1 MDARVAS
8 ILPQLE
14 TPEERLVFWTITST
28 WGLWL
33 IGGLY
38 HLFPI
43 LGWVLVG
50 IALGRR
56 LGLVD
61 DRGREPRPIPFGV
74 IAWLIGMGTM
84 LIALVSAHIDYDL
97 DASIFVKSIF
107 GWFKGWGLLAAFIF
121 AGAQLRIKPIVVF
134 RANNILA
141 AQSLLLTPVL
151 IVCAL
156 ASVPDQ
162 LYVSPLIYL
171 GGPGPNFFAVSTH
184 AWDPG
189 SLGFRLLYY
198 APWSPAAA
206 FCAHIGLVCGIYDTR
221 PRWRIVGI
229 ISALVVCGFSQ
240 SRLSLVAVPVL
251 LVILPLLSSLL
262 RAWPAAIAASL
273 LTLATLVLSQITE
286 AIDDAVQAFMGAR
299 ADSSRVRSALAR
311 IAYHRWETEA
321 PIFGHGV
328 VERGSHLVEFMAIGS
343 HHTWHGLLFV
353 KGAVG
358 FAALVL
364 PLAWSFFEL
373 LAKAQR
379 DAVARA
385 AFGMVLVFLLNSF
398 GENLEILAY
407 LSWPGLLVIGI
418 AMKRRLLVPEV
429 WARDLRPAFRVSPER
444 AAT

>member
-1 MDARVAS
+1 MIA
-8 ILPQLE
+8 
-14 TPEERLVFWTITST
+14 ST

-33 IGGLY
+33 VGGLY

-50 IALGRR
+50 IAVGRR

-61 DRGREPRPIPFGV
+61 DGGQEPRPIPWGV
-74 IAWLIGMGTM
+74 TGWLLGMGAM
-84 LIALVSAHIDYDL
+84 LFALVAAHIDYDL
-97 DASIFVKSIF
+97 DAGVFAKSIF

-141 AQSLLLTPVL
+141 AQSLAFTPLL
-151 IVCAL
+151 IICAL
-156 ASVPDQ
+156 AGVPEP
-162 LYVSPLIYL
+162 LYVSPLVYL

-189 SLGFRLLYY
+189 SLGFRLFYY

-206 FCAHIGLVCGIYDTR
+206 FCAHIGLVCGIFDTR
-221 PRWRIVGI
+221 VRWRIIGI
-229 ISALVVCGFSQ
+229 VSALVVCGLSQ
-240 SRLSLVAVPVL
+240 SRLSLIAVPLL
-251 LVILPLLSSLL
+251 LVTLPLLSSLL
-262 RAWPAAIAASL
+262 KAWPAAIAASL
-273 LTLATLVLSQITE
+273 LTIGTLVLTQITDV
-286 AIDDAVQAFMGAR
+286 IDDAMQAFINTR

-311 IAYHRWETEA
+311 IAYYRWETEA
-321 PIFGHGV
+321 PLFGHGV
-328 VERGSHLVEFMAIGS
+328 VERGSHLVEFMPIGS

-358 FAALVL
+358 FMALVL

-385 AFGMVLVFLLNSF
+385 AFGMVLVFIFNSF

-407 LSWPGLLVIGI
+407 LAWPGLLVIGI
-418 AMKRRLLVPEV
+418 ALKRRLLVPEV
-429 WARDLRPAFRVSPER
+429 WARDLRPAFKVHPET
-444 AAT
+444 ATT

>member
-1 MDARVAS
+1 MAS
-8 ILPQLE
+8 VLPPLD
-14 TPEERLVFWTITST
+14 TPEERLVFWMISGT

-43 LGWVLVG
+43 FGWVLVG
-50 IALGRR
+50 LAVARR
-56 LGLVD
+56 IGLAD
-61 DRGREPRPIPFGV
+61 DHGVAPVRVPWGV
-74 IAWLIGMGTM
+74 IAWLIGMATM
-84 LIALVSAHIDYDL
+84 LVALVIAHLDYEL
-97 DASIFVKSIF
+97 GGQQLLKSIF

-121 AGAQLRIKPIVVF
+121 AGSQLRIKPIVVF

-141 AQSLLLTPVL
+141 AQSLALTPVL
-151 IVCAL
+151 MVCAF
-156 ASVPDQ
+156 AGAPEIV
-162 LYVSPLIYL
+162 YVSPLYYL
-171 GGPGPNFFAVSTH
+171 GGPGPSFFSVSTH
-184 AWDPG
+184 AWDSG
-189 SLGFRLLYY
+189 TLGFRLFYF

-206 FCAHIGLVCGIYDTR
+206 FCAHIGLVCGIFDTR
-221 PRWRIVGI
+221 WRWRVVGI
-229 ISALVVCGFSQ
+229 VSALVVCAMSQ
-240 SRLSLVAVPVL
+240 SRLSLVAVPLL
-251 LVILPLLSSLL
+251 LVGLPLMSSAL
-262 RAWPAAIAASL
+262 RAWPAAIAAAL
-273 LTLATLVLSQITE
+273 LTVGMLLLTQVKD
-286 AIDDAVQAFMGAR
+286 AIDDAIQAFMGAR

-328 VERGSHLVEFMAIGS
+328 VERGSHLVEHMMIGS

-358 FAALVL
+358 LAALVL

-385 AFGMVLVFLLNSF
+385 ALGMVLVFVFNSF

-407 LSWPGLLVIGI
+407 LAWPGLLVIGI
-418 AMKRRLLVPEV
+418 ASKRRLLVPEV
-429 WARDLRPAFRVSPER
+429 WASELRPAFKVQPET
-444 AAT
+444 AHP